1 MLLIG
6 LPLTLPISAA
16 APAVEPKSSESAFR
30 NSNALFDPAH
40 CTQLMVMPS
49 LANSVSSSFWSF
61 STRLTGL

>member
-1 MLLIG
+1 MVRMG

-16 APAVEPKSSESAFR
+16 APAEEPKSREPALR
-30 NSNALFDPAH
+30 NSSALFDPAD
-40 CTQLMVMPS
+40 CTQRMAMPS